1 MIIEG
6 TERRLY
12 VDIINPSYQGG
23 LNAGEFLKIKL
34 CVQLEDGTADGGSR
48 RV

>member
-1 MIIEG
+1 MIIKG
-6 TERRLY
+6 TECRLY
-12 VDIINPSYQGG
+12 VDIINPTFQGG
-23 LNAGEFLKIKL
+23 LDATELLKIKL